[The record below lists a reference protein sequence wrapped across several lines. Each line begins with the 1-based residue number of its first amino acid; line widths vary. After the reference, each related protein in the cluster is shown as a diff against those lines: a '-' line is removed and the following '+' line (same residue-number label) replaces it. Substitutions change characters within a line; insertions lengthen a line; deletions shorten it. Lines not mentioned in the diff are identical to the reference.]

1 MLDAHKCADQHSTMK
16 KILLV
21 DDQPNFIK
29 MVSLKLEKMGYAVVS
44 AENGRAG
51 LEKAIAEQPDLI
63 VMDIMMPEMD
73 GFTACEKITEQSP
86 KKCPV
91 IFLSAK
97 GQESDRRRAA
107 ALGAV
112 DFIAKPF
119 SPKMLIDRIEELLK
133 G

>member
-1 MLDAHKCADQHSTMK
+1 MK

-44 AENGRAG
+44 AENGRLG
-51 LEKAIAEQPDLI
+51 VEKALAEEPDLI

-73 GFTACEKITEQSP
+73 GFSACESIQKQSQ
-86 KKCPV
+86 KKCPI

-97 GQESDRRRAA
+97 GQESDRRRATE
-107 ALGAV
+107 LGAA
-112 DFIAKPF
+112 DFISKPF
-119 SPKMLIDRIEELLK
+119 SPKVLIERIEELLK
-133 G
+133 A

>member
-1 MLDAHKCADQHSTMK
+1 MK

-44 AENGRAG
+44 AENGRVG
-51 LEKAIAEQPDLI
+51 LERAIAEQPDLI

-73 GFTACEKITEQSP
+73 GFTACEKIKEQSP

-107 ALGAV
+107 ELGAV

-133 G
+133 D

>member
-1 MLDAHKCADQHSTMK
+1 MLDAFPGPHQRPSMK
-16 KILLV
+16 KILLMN
-21 DDQPNFIK
+21 DQPNFIK
-29 MVSLKLEKMGYAVVS
+29 MVSLKLEKMGFAVVS
-44 AENGRAG
+44 AENGRVGVERA
-51 LEKAIAEQPDLI
+51 LAEQPDLI

-73 GFTACEKITEQSP
+73 GFTACEQITAQSP

-107 ALGAV
+107 ELGAV

-133 G
+133 S

>member
-1 MLDAHKCADQHSTMK
+1 MK

-29 MVSLKLEKMGYAVVS
+29 MVSLKLEKMGFAVVS
-44 AENGRAG
+44 AENGRIGVEVAV
-51 LEKAIAEQPDLI
+51 AENPDLI

-73 GFTACEKITEQSP
+73 GFTACEKINTHNGDR
-86 KKCPV
+86 KCPI

-97 GQESDRRRAA
+97 GQESDKQRATQ
-107 ALGAV
+107 LGAA
-112 DFIAKPF
+112 DFISKPF

-133 G
+133 D